1 MAIRAVL
8 CALVVVCASSDVGA
22 AGRDEASRTPASLP
36 SWISIPVQIDLT
48 KLEALANQQL
58 PSRFE
63 FHQAGDWAG
72 GAIADET
79 ITAAIRR
86 EALRFSADGPHRI
99 RAETRLL
106 AERLAYQGRVL
117 FFNGSLV
124 SRDLSARVIATA
136 EWRIRPE
143 AWRPEVTAT
152 SVAFHV
158 DRAFIN
164 GNILGIRVN
173 TPFRGLAQDAL
184 NGHAPRLAD
193 QLRRSLQTALDR
205 AAIKAKVEAVSQ
217 RLQRGVEVASEP
229 KTFVRLVPLGAY
241 YSGWEQRGHM
251 LTARIA
257 LKCDINVHIG
267 QERPKAWDRVRP
279 LPRLEVR
286 PAAEL
291 GNGFELRVPVEI
303 EAEEIRRLF
312 NRALARDRTLEFD
325 RGKVSVG
332 TLSRFSVREDGQL
345 ELEARDVAVE
355 YQGRHFSIPRVVVP
369 EVRLALRVDWDD
381 TSKRVVLVPSTAA
394 EEKTLDGFLLRALVE
409 MANFEL
415 QRAIGD
421 ELATAHAQLNRLAKD
436 LASRWRESGLS
447 VHIDKVLLQEIRL
460 SKDGIIVVGGTI
472 RGYAVISVTDRVET
486 ISANIA
492 VFVIRRGGGGAH
504 GIGCWYLFTRPD

>member
-106 AERLAYQGRVL
+106 AERIAYQGRVL
-117 FFNGSLV
+117 FICPSLV
-124 SRDLSARVIATA
+124 SRDLSARVTATA
-136 EWRIRPE
+136 EWRMHPE

-152 SVAFHV
+152 SVSFHV
-158 DRAFIN
+158 ERAFIN
-164 GNILGIRVN
+164 GTFCGIKVNI
-173 TPFRGLAQDAL
+173 PFKGLAQDAL
-184 NGHAPRLAD
+184 NGQAPRLAD

-345 ELEARDVAVE
+345 ELEARDVTVE
-355 YQGRHFSIPRVVVP
+355 YQGSRVVVP
-369 EVRLALRVDWDD
+369 EVRVALRIGWDD
-381 TSKRVVLVPSTAA
+381 TSKRPVLMPSRTV
-394 EEKTLDGFLLRALVE
+394 EEKTAEGFLLAGIVD
-409 MANFEL
+409 MVN
-415 QRAIGD
+415 D
-421 ELATAHAQLNRLAKD
+421 ELADAIGRELRKAQAQADRLAKN
-436 LASRWRESGLS
+436 LAIRWQESGLS
-447 VHIDKVLLQEIRL
+447 VQVDRVSLEEIRF
-460 SKDGIIVVGGTI
+460 SGEASMVVTGVVRGT
-472 RGYAVISVTDRVET
+472 AVVRVP
-486 ISANIA
+486 A
-492 VFVIRRGGGGAH
+492 R
-504 GIGCWYLFTRPD
+504 